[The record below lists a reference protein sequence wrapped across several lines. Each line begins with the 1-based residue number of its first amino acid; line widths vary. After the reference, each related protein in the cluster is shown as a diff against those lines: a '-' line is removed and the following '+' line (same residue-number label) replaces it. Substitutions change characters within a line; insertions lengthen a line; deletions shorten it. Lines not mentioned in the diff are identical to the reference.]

1 MKIFQE
7 DTRVYQLINLLNV
20 VGEFPVSS
28 LDLLGDKRCF
38 RRLITELTQL
48 QDFHNSETGEKYSCV
63 AIGLS
68 GKGKA
73 KTIRF
78 KKQATPLLEWING
91 AKYYENAFLSNHIGG
106 GERTIERNHRT
117 AEVVAMMQG
126 AGIEY
131 RPWVIPILQ
140 MDSYQKNNISEPVYY
155 SSKAIKYAADDT
167 PQFIGFT
174 RFAGAFATPTDCFT
188 VYNVRDSVMKWG
200 NAGEAKAYNIIN
212 RCMTLNSQTRRIS
225 KAILMGRDINT
236 VMNTI
241 TQTEKAEKA
250 AVALNR
256 QQSYKYHNS
265 ITSIY
270 KDVYYIPL
278 NQFGQ
283 KLLQILALP
292 DFHQKLLRLVFKD
305 DEISNGKD
313 GFMHDACRNGVY
325 VLSFLDGDVTR
336 LHWYKQII
344 KDNEELGKK
353 YEYAILCYYEQREE
367 VKSFMGENENISY
380 PNVKIDEVLDL
391 LFEDEQ

>member
-1 MKIFQE
+1 MKIFQD

-20 VGEFPVSS
+20 AGEFPVSS

-48 QDFHNSETGEKYSCV
+48 QEFHNSKTGEKHSCV
-63 AIGLS
+63 AISLS

-73 KTIRF
+73 KTIRL
-78 KKQATPLLEWING
+78 KKQAMPLLEWING
-91 AKYYENAFLSNHIGG
+91 AKYYEDAFVSNHIGG
-106 GERTIERNHRT
+106 GEQTIERNHRT

-131 RPWVIPILQ
+131 LPWLMPILQ
-140 MDSYQKNNISEPVYY
+140 MDFYQKENISEPVYY

-174 RFAGAFATPTDCFT
+174 RFAGAFVTPTDCFT

-212 RCMTLNSQTRRIS
+212 RCMTLNSQTRKIS

-236 VMNTI
+236 VINTI
-241 TQTEKAEKA
+241 TQTEKAEKV

-270 KDVYYIPL
+270 HSVYYVPL
-278 NQFGQ
+278 SNFGQ
-283 KLLQILALP
+283 KLLKILTVP
-292 DFHQKLLRLVFKD
+292 DYHSKVLRLIYEE
-305 DEISNGKD
+305 DELSKGTEN
-313 GFMHDACRNGVY
+313 FVYDAYRKNRH

-336 LHWYKQII
+336 LRQFKETIMYYQERGTSESYAVLCFKEQS
-344 KDNEELGKK
+344 EEIT
-353 YEYAILCYYEQREE
+353 EYMSDCED
-367 VKSFMGENENISY
+367 VNIQTV
-380 PNVKIDEVLDL
+380 NINQVLDL
-391 LFEDEQ
+391 LFEEE